1 MPAWQTRLFLT
12 IAHNAANPAEYFA
25 LPVERSISISI
36 SISIGVQI
44 PI

>member
-36 SISIGVQI
+36 SIGVQI

>member
-36 SISIGVQI
+36 GVQI

>member
-25 LPVERSISISI
+25 LPVERSISI
-36 SISIGVQI
+36 GVQI